1 VEVAAP
7 VIAIIGLTLAAV
19 SLAWQARRSS
29 CDPRVKVI
37 LREGLRGDHGGAL
50 LGPIASYFPEGELLI
65 HFGETSTP
73 SEGGY

>member
-1 VEVAAP
+1 
-7 VIAIIGLTLAAV
+7 
-19 SLAWQARRSS
+19 
-29 CDPRVKVI
+29 VKVI